1 MTNFWLRIFGVMAV
15 GAATALMVPDAAST
29 AHAAPAAPAQTCHD
43 TPSDRPDLKTANC
56 DRKDPVAGGCAAD
69 AYTVPGFTRTHS
81 WGTIELRWSP
91 SCQTNWTRFTAGYS
105 AVWDIS
111 VERQQTKTQTH
122 LRVSNVVHVNGGGQW
137 YTDMVYAPGPAQAC
151 TNDVSSD
158 NGDCTGYTS

>member
-1 MTNFWLRIFGVMAV
+1 MRRTRL
-15 GAATALMVPDAAST
+15 AAAAGTISLGIALSLTGT
-29 AHAAPAAPAQTCHD
+29 AHAAPPAPAQTCHD

-56 DRKDPVAGGCAAD
+56 DSQDPVAGGCSAD
-69 AYTVPGFTRTHS
+69 ASTVPGFTRSYS

-111 VERQQTKTQTH
+111 VERQQTKTQKH
-122 LRVSNVVHVNGGGQW
+122 LRVNNVVNVAGGGQW

-158 NGDCTGYTS
+158 NGACTGYTS